1 MPTRAIQG
9 LSAVRR
15 RSLTAKEQYVIFSN
29 RWISGTVLVLGM
41 ATGVYAQQAAQPQQP
56 TPQNVDEYV
65 RMIRDGVQKDKT
77 QIIGAALELDA
88 TQAAAFWPIYKQY
101 ESELLAIADKRYA
114 GIKAYATS
122 YGSLTDAKATEL
134 IDLALGL
141 EEQRLALVKKYL
153 AEFRKV
159 IPAVK
164 VGRWYQAE
172 MGLNRIVDVRLAA
185 ELPLLK

>member
-1 MPTRAIQG
+1 MI
-9 LSAVRR
+9 
-15 RSLTAKEQYVIFSN
+15 RSKQWF
-29 RWISGTVLVLGM
+29 SGTVLVLSM
-41 ATGVYAQQAAQPQQP
+41 VTGAHAQQAQPAQQP
-56 TPQNVDEYV
+56 SPENVDEYV
-65 RMIRDGVQKDKT
+65 RLIRDGVQKDKA

-88 TQAAAFWPIYKQY
+88 TQAAAFWPVYKQY
-101 ESELLAIADKRYA
+101 EAELLAIGDKRFA
-114 GIKAYATS
+114 AIKAYASS

-134 IDLALGL
+134 IDMAIGL
-141 EEQRLALVKKYL
+141 EEQRLALIKRYL

-159 IPAVK
+159 IPSVK

>member
-1 MPTRAIQG
+1 MI
-9 LSAVRR
+9 
-15 RSLTAKEQYVIFSN
+15 RSTQ
-29 RWISGTVLVLGM
+29 WISGTVLVLGL
-41 ATGVYAQQAAQPQQP
+41 AAGASAQQAPAAQQP

-65 RMIRDGVQKDKT
+65 QLVRTGVQKDKA

-88 TQAAAFWPIYKQY
+88 TEAAAFWPVYKKY
-101 ESELLAIADKRYA
+101 EAELMAIGDKRYA
-114 GIKAYATS
+114 GIKAYATN

-141 EEQRLALVKKYL
+141 EEQRLALIKRYL
-153 AEFRKV
+153 GEFRKV
-159 IPAVK
+159 IPGVK

>member
-1 MPTRAIQG
+1 MTRPTQ
-9 LSAVRR
+9 
-15 RSLTAKEQYVIFSN
+15 
-29 RWISGTVLVLGM
+29 WIAGAMLVLAVTAGPQ
-41 ATGVYAQQAAQPQQP
+41 ARQAQQGAPK
-56 TPQNVDEYV
+56 NIDEYV
-65 RMIRDGVQKDKT
+65 RLLRGDVQKEKA

-88 TQAAAFWPIYKQY
+88 TQSAAFWPVYKQY
-101 ESELLAIADKRYA
+101 EAELLAIADKRYA
-114 GIKAYATS
+114 AIKSYASS

-134 IDLALGL
+134 IDAAIGL
-141 EEQRLALVKKYL
+141 EEQRLALIRRYL
-153 AEFRKV
+153 GEFRKV

>member
-1 MPTRAIQG
+1 
-9 LSAVRR
+9 
-15 RSLTAKEQYVIFSN
+15 
-29 RWISGTVLVLGM
+29 
-41 ATGVYAQQAAQPQQP
+41 
-56 TPQNVDEYV
+56 
-65 RMIRDGVQKDKT
+65 MIRDGVQKDKA

-88 TQAAAFWPIYKQY
+88 TQAAAFWPVYKQY
-101 ESELLAIADKRYA
+101 EAELMAIGDKRYA
-114 GIKAYATS
+114 GIKAYATN

-141 EEQRLALVKKYL
+141 EEQRLALIKRYL
-153 AEFRKV
+153 GEFRKV
-159 IPAVK
+159 IPGVK

>member
-1 MPTRAIQG
+1 VKTRAARAMPA
-9 LSAVRR
+9 SR
-15 RSLTAKEQYVIFSN
+15 TYPKEQYVN
-29 RWISGTVLVLGM
+29 RCKQVISATVLVMGM
-41 ATGVYAQQAAQPQQP
+41 AVVAQGQPAQQPQGQQP
-56 TPQNVDEYV
+56 TPENVDEYV
-65 RMIRDGVQKDKT
+65 RLVREGVQKDKT

-88 TQAAAFWPIYKQY
+88 TQAAAFWPVYKQY
-101 ESELLAIADKRYA
+101 EAELLAIADKRYA
-114 GIKAYATS
+114 AIKSYAGS

-134 IDLALGL
+134 IDAAIGL
-141 EEQRLALVKKYL
+141 EEQRLALIKRYL
-153 AEFRKV
+153 GEFRKV

>member
-1 MPTRAIQG
+1 MQWM
-9 LSAVRR
+9 SA
-15 RSLTAKEQYVIFSN
+15 TI
-29 RWISGTVLVLGM
+29 LVLGL
-41 ATGVYAQQAAQPQQP
+41 AAAANARQAPASAQP

-65 RMIRDGVQKDKT
+65 KLIRDGVQKDKA

-101 ESELLAIADKRYA
+101 EAELLAIGDKRFT
-114 GIKAYATS
+114 GIKAYAS
-122 YGSLTDAKATEL
+122 AYGTLTDARASEL

-141 EEQRLALVKKYL
+141 EEQRLALIKRYL
-153 AEFRKV
+153 GEFRKV
-159 IPAVK
+159 LPGVK

>member
-1 MPTRAIQG
+1 VIRSIQW
-9 LSAVRR
+9 LSA
-15 RSLTAKEQYVIFSN
+15 
-29 RWISGTVLVLGM
+29 TVVVLAM
-41 ATGVYAQQAAQPQQP
+41 AAGAQARQAPASPPP

-65 RMIRDGVQKDKT
+65 QLIRNGVQKDKA

-88 TQAAAFWPIYKQY
+88 TQAAAFWPVYKQY
-101 ESELLAIADKRYA
+101 EAELMAVGDKRYA
-114 GIKAYATS
+114 GIKAYAS
-122 YGSLTDAKATEL
+122 GYGSLTDAKATEL
-134 IDLALGL
+134 IDLALAL

-153 AEFRKV
+153 GEFRKV
-159 IPAVK
+159 IPSVK